1 MNNTETIIHRSKG
14 KRIRNKFRKL
24 DQLAQ
29 QAREIKLESESIK
42 EGIKREFQMEM
53 ATIGK
58 HIVLENSG
66 DVAGCVTKTSVQS
79 KYSISTSD
87 KEHFT
92 KILSLCSHI
101 LQMDNIKPSKESFRY
116 TFKWTN

>member
-14 KRIRNKFRKL
+14 KRIQHKFRKL
-24 DQLAQ
+24 DGLAQ
-29 QAREIKLESESIK
+29 QEREIRLEIQSIK
-42 EGIKREFQMEM
+42 ESIKREFQLEM
-53 ATIGK
+53 AATGK
-58 HIVLENSG
+58 HILLEHSG
-66 DVAGCVTKTSVQS
+66 DVAGCVTKTSVES
-79 KYSISTSD
+79 KYSIATSD

-101 LQMDNIKPSKESFRY
+101 LQMDNIRPSKESFRY